1 MKFFL
6 LARMKRGR
14 KRTIELRVPVRTCD
28 KGACECECKY
38 VAIHKQKQKKRR
50 TIDV

>member
-28 KGACECECKY
+28 NSVSVSASM
-38 VAIHKQKQKKRR
+38 
-50 TIDV
+50 